1 MTFFL
6 NCILILNY
14 SLYYN
19 LKREGLVFMKKRDKI
34 IISIIIIVALI
45 AALVVLLFYLNSRNI
60 IKIGNDLFVRRWYNC

>member
-1 MTFFL
+1 
-6 NCILILNY
+6 
-14 SLYYN
+14 
-19 LKREGLVFMKKRDKI
+19 MKKMDKI